1 MESAKD
7 IALIRIKSIGP
18 STLHELRKVEA
29 KLRSENIRG
38 IVLDLRFGG
47 GLLHDLVMVADSL
60 LDGGVIGHVR
70 SLDSVKTYEAR
81 PGALFRTRRLLC

>member
-1 MESAKD
+1 M
-7 IALIRIKSIGP
+7 
-18 STLHELRKVEA
+18 
-29 KLRSENIRG
+29 
-38 IVLDLRFGG
+38 LDLRFGG

-81 PGALFRTRRLLC
+81 PGALFQNLPMAVLIAQRAATDRVILTPS